1 MPTFRNDVKLGTKVP
16 LIKTDDLDDR
26 CVTEEKLADGCVSA
40 DKIAQD
46 AITADKIA
54 VGSIGTEKLADGAV
68 TADKIAQD
76 AVAADKIAQ
85 DAVTAEKIAVGSIG
99 TEKLADG
106 CVTVEK
112 LDGNITSDIKNDVAE
127 KTYEKMKEKF
137 LPLTGGT
144 IEGEERTTGKTIVTL
159 GSQPQTIL
167 KGGSIVVKKSYLRKP
182 NLGTTYPPGTSML
195 NIEDTVSISEKSII
209 GLQSETATSGW
220 DKSNLKFQIDKDGV
234 QANGF
239 KTISQNIQ
247 GLLANDGSIATAISV
262 GDIDEMFNR

>member
-54 VGSIGTEKLADGAV
+54 VGSIGTEKLADG
-68 TADKIAQD
+68 
-76 AVAADKIAQ
+76 
-85 DAVTAEKIAVGSIG
+85 
-99 TEKLADG
+99 

-144 IEGEERTTGKTIVTL
+144 IEGEDETTGKAIVAI
-159 GSQPQTIL
+159 GYPFQTIL
-167 KGGSIVVKKSYLRKP
+167 KGGNIVVKKVSRRRP
-182 NLGTTYPPGTSML
+182 NLGTTYPPGTSIL

-220 DKSNLKFQIDKDGV
+220 DKSNLKFQVDEDGV

>member
-54 VGSIGTEKLADGAV
+54 VGSIGTEKLADG
-68 TADKIAQD
+68 
-76 AVAADKIAQ
+76 
-85 DAVTAEKIAVGSIG
+85 
-99 TEKLADG
+99 

-112 LDGNITSDIKNDVAE
+112 LDGNITSDMKEDIAKS
-127 KTYEKMKEKF
+127 TYEKMNEQP

-144 IEGEERTTGKTIVTL
+144 IEGKEETTGKTIVTL

-220 DKSNLKFQIDKDGV
+220 DKSNLKFQIDKDGI

-247 GLLANDGSIATAISV
+247 GLLANDGSIATAISE
-262 GDIDEMFNR
+262 GDIDKMFNS

>member
-26 CVTEEKLADGCVSA
+26 CVTV
-40 DKIAQD
+40 
-46 AITADKIA
+46 
-54 VGSIGTEKLADGAV
+54 EKLADGAV
-68 TADKIAQD
+68 TADKIAQG
-76 AVAADKIAQ
+76 AVTADKIAQ
-85 DAVTAEKIAVGSIG
+85 DAVTADKIAQDAVTADKIAVGSIG

-144 IEGEERTTGKTIVTL
+144 IEGKEETTGKTIVTL

-209 GLQSETATSGW
+209 GFQSETATSGW
-220 DKSNLKFQIDKDGV
+220 DKSNLKFQIDEDGV
-234 QANGF
+234 QASGF
-239 KTISQNIQ
+239 KTKSQNIQ
-247 GLLANDGSIATAISV
+247 GLLANDGSIATAISE
-262 GDIDEMFNR
+262 GDIDEMFNK

>member
-76 AVAADKIAQ
+76 AVTAD
-85 DAVTAEKIAVGSIG
+85 KIAVGSIG

-220 DKSNLKFQIDKDGV
+220 DKSNLKFQIDEDGI
-234 QANGF
+234 QASGF
-239 KTISQNIQ
+239 KTTSQNIQ
-247 GLLANDGSIATAISV
+247 GLLANDGSIATAISE
-262 GDIDEMFNR
+262 GDIEELFNR

>member
-54 VGSIGTEKLADGAV
+54 VGSIGTEKLADGCVTEEKLADGAV
-68 TADKIAQD
+68 TAD
-76 AVAADKIAQ
+76 
-85 DAVTAEKIAVGSIG
+85 KIAVGSIG

-144 IEGEERTTGKTIVTL
+144 IEGEDETTGKAIVAI
-159 GSQPQTIL
+159 GYPFQTIL
-167 KGGSIVVKKSYLRKP
+167 KGGNIVVKKVSRRRP
-182 NLGTTYPPGTSML
+182 NLGTTYPPGTSIL
-195 NIEDTVSISEKSII
+195 NIEDIVSISEKSII
-209 GLQSETATSGW
+209 GFQSETATSGW
-220 DKSNLKFQIDKDGV
+220 DKSNLKFQIDKDGI

-247 GLLANDGSIATAISV
+247 GLLANDGSIATAISE
-262 GDIDEMFNR
+262 GDIDEMFNK

>member
-54 VGSIGTEKLADGAV
+54 VGSIGTEKLADG
-68 TADKIAQD
+68 
-76 AVAADKIAQ
+76 
-85 DAVTAEKIAVGSIG
+85 
-99 TEKLADG
+99 
-106 CVTVEK
+106 CVTEEK
-112 LDGNITSDIKNDVAE
+112 LDGNIMSYMKEDVAE
-127 KTYEKMKEKF
+127 STYEKMKDKF

-144 IEGEERTTGKTIVTL
+144 IEGKEETTGKTIVTL

-167 KGGSIVVKKSYLRKP
+167 KGGNIVVKKAYLRKP
-182 NLGTTYPPGTSML
+182 LLGTTYPPGTSML

-209 GLQSETATSGW
+209 GFQSETATSGW

-247 GLLANDGSIATAISV
+247 GLLANDGSIATAISE

>member
-46 AITADKIA
+46 A
-54 VGSIGTEKLADGAV
+54 
-68 TADKIAQD
+68 
-76 AVAADKIAQ
+76 
-85 DAVTAEKIAVGSIG
+85 VTAEKIAVGSIG

-106 CVTVEK
+106 CVTEEK

>member
-1 MPTFRNDVKLGTKVP
+1 MNKGNYFSEAAMKDIPKKKLKLEIRDGS
-16 LIKTDDLDDR
+16 
-26 CVTEEKLADGCVSA
+26 VTEKKIANNAVTT
-40 DKIAQD
+40 DKI
-46 AITADKIA
+46 KN
-54 VGSIGTEKLADGAV
+54 GAV
-68 TADKIAQD
+68 TY
-76 AVAADKIAQ
+76 
-85 DAVTAEKIAVGSIG
+85 
-99 TEKLADG
+99 EKLSEG
-106 CVTVEK
+106 
-112 LDGNITSDIKNDVAE
+112 ITSDIKNDVAE
-127 KTYEKMKEKF
+127 STYEKMKEKF

-144 IEGEERTTGKTIVTL
+144 IEGEKETKGKTIVTL

>member
-54 VGSIGTEKLADGAV
+54 VGSIGTEKLADG
-68 TADKIAQD
+68 
-76 AVAADKIAQ
+76 
-85 DAVTAEKIAVGSIG
+85 
-99 TEKLADG
+99 
-106 CVTVEK
+106 CVTEEK
-112 LDGNITSDIKNDVAE
+112 LDGNIMSYMKEDVAE
-127 KTYEKMKEKF
+127 STYEKMKDKF

-144 IEGEERTTGKTIVTL
+144 IEGKEETTGKTIVTL

-167 KGGSIVVKKSYLRKP
+167 KGGSIVVKKGYLRKP
-182 NLGTTYPPGTSML
+182 LLGITYPPGTSML

-209 GLQSETATSGW
+209 GFQSETATSGW
-220 DKSNLKFQIDKDGV
+220 NKSNLKFQIDEDGV
-234 QANGF
+234 QARGF

-262 GDIDEMFNR
+262 GDIDEMFNK

>member
-46 AITADKIA
+46 AVTADKIA
-54 VGSIGTEKLADGAV
+54 VGSIGTEKLADG
-68 TADKIAQD
+68 
-76 AVAADKIAQ
+76 
-85 DAVTAEKIAVGSIG
+85 
-99 TEKLADG
+99 
-106 CVTVEK
+106 CVTEEK
-112 LDGNITSDIKNDVAE
+112 LDGNIMSDMKNDVAE
-127 KTYEKMKEKF
+127 ETYEKMKKKF

-144 IEGEERTTGKTIVTL
+144 IEGKDETTGRAIVTT
-159 GSQPQTIL
+159 GFQPQTIL
-167 KGGSIVVKKSYLRKP
+167 KGGSVVVKKAYLRKP
-182 NLGTTYPPGTSML
+182 NLGTTYPPGTSRL
-195 NIEDTVSISEKSII
+195 NIEDSVSISEEGIVGSQ
-209 GLQSETATSGW
+209 LETATSGW
-220 DKSNLKFQIDKDGV
+220 DKSNLKFQIDKDGI

>member
-1 MPTFRNDVKLGTKVP
+1 MNKGNYFSEAAMKDIPKKKLKLEIRDGS
-16 LIKTDDLDDR
+16 
-26 CVTEEKLADGCVSA
+26 VTEKKIANNAVTT
-40 DKIAQD
+40 DKI
-46 AITADKIA
+46 KN
-54 VGSIGTEKLADGAV
+54 GAV
-68 TADKIAQD
+68 TY
-76 AVAADKIAQ
+76 
-85 DAVTAEKIAVGSIG
+85 
-99 TEKLADG
+99 EKLSEG
-106 CVTVEK
+106 
-112 LDGNITSDIKNDVAE
+112 ITSDIKNDVAE

-167 KGGSIVVKKSYLRKP
+167 KGGSIVVKKSYLWKP

>member
-54 VGSIGTEKLADGAV
+54 VGSIGTEKLADG
-68 TADKIAQD
+68 
-76 AVAADKIAQ
+76 
-85 DAVTAEKIAVGSIG
+85 
-99 TEKLADG
+99 

-112 LDGNITSDIKNDVAE
+112 LDGNIMSYMKEDVAE
-127 KTYEKMKEKF
+127 STYEKMKDKF

-144 IEGEERTTGKTIVTL
+144 IEGKEETTGKTIVTL

-167 KGGSIVVKKSYLRKP
+167 KGGSIVVKKGYLRKP
-182 NLGTTYPPGTSML
+182 LLGITYPPGTYML

-209 GLQSETATSGW
+209 GFQSETATSGYN
-220 DKSNLKFQIDKDGV
+220 KSNLKFQIDEDGV
-234 QANGF
+234 QASGF
-239 KTISQNIQ
+239 KTTSQNIQ
-247 GLLANDGSIATAISV
+247 GLLANDGSIATAISE
-262 GDIDEMFNR
+262 GDIDEMFNK

>member
-46 AITADKIA
+46 A
-54 VGSIGTEKLADGAV
+54 
-68 TADKIAQD
+68 
-76 AVAADKIAQ
+76 
-85 DAVTAEKIAVGSIG
+85 VTAEKIAVGSIG

-106 CVTVEK
+106 CVTEEK

-144 IEGEERTTGKTIVTL
+144 IEGEERTTGKTIVTI
-159 GSQPQTIL
+159 GPQPQTIL
-167 KGGSIVVKKSYLRKP
+167 KGGSIVVKKGYLRKP
-182 NLGTTYPPGTSML
+182 LLGITYPPGTYML

-209 GLQSETATSGW
+209 GFQSETATSGYN
-220 DKSNLKFQIDKDGV
+220 KSNLKFQIDEDGV
-234 QANGF
+234 QASGF
-239 KTISQNIQ
+239 KTTSQNIQ
-247 GLLANDGSIATAISV
+247 GLLANDGSIATAISE
-262 GDIDEMFNR
+262 GDIDEMFNK

>member
-76 AVAADKIAQ
+76 AVAAD
-85 DAVTAEKIAVGSIG
+85 KIAVGSIG